1 MYPRRTSIV
10 KKARIKKARI
20 RYKLFLEVKE
30 TLLDKDLQNREE
42 GKTQKGRTKT
52 KNSKTNSMNKSDSI
66 SLVQQPS
73 SVKCMIAKHLSQLG
87 FSIQ

>member
-20 RYKLFLEVKE
+20 RFKLFLEVKE
-30 TLLDKDLQNREE
+30 TLLQNREE

-52 KNSKTNSMNKSDSI
+52 KNISHKSQEISI
-66 SLVQQPS
+66 L
-73 SVKCMIAKHLSQLG
+73 MIKAKQG
-87 FSIQ
+87 

>member
-20 RYKLFLEVKE
+20 RFKLFLEVKE
-30 TLLDKDLQNREE
+30 TLLQNREE